1 MESNVEGNFVVAVI
15 RDRQIERVLTS
26 DVEGKP
32 EY

>member
-26 DVEGKP
+26 EGGKKP